1 MVLSKIDTAYEAL
14 TCYQEVHFHSQG
26 QVLKDNIALRT
37 EICFEGLYEDN
48 FKYRIW
54 QMFLSI

>member
-1 MVLSKIDTAYEAL
+1 MVLSKIDTVYEAL

-26 QVLKDNIALRT
+26 QVSKDSIALRT

-48 FKYRIW
+48 FK
-54 QMFLSI
+54 

>member
-14 TCYQEVHFHSQG
+14 TCYQKVHSHSQG
-26 QVLKDNIALRT
+26 QILKDNIELRT

-48 FKYRIW
+48 FK
-54 QMFLSI
+54 